1 MNTSI
6 ENMKNEAAYWYMVH
20 TYSGQEDRV
29 KKNLELR
36 VQSLDMTH
44 KIDRI
49 IVPKEKEI
57 TVKGGKRKDRE
68 RNMFPGYILIHLSL
82 DDESY
87 FLVKNTPGVT
97 GFVSHE
103 EEDGNRQTPVPLTD
117 KEVNTILNKIE
128 ERQEELKLAYK
139 IGETVRITAGPFS
152 DFIGTVHE
160 VQHNRGKVTVMVS
173 FFGRETPVE
182 LDLLQAEPT

>member
-6 ENMKNEAAYWYMVH
+6 ENNKNKSPYWYMVH

-29 KKNLELR
+29 KRNLELR
-36 VQSLDMTH
+36 VQSLDMTD
-44 KIDRI
+44 KVDRI
-49 IVPKEKEI
+49 VVPKEKEVTI
-57 TVKGGKRKDRE
+57 KSGKRVDRE
-68 RNMFPGYILIHLSL
+68 RNMFPGYILIHLFL
-82 DDESY
+82 DDETY
-87 FLVKNTPGVT
+87 FVVKNTPGVT

-103 EEDGNRQTPVPLTD
+103 EADGNRQTPVPLTD

-128 ERQEELKLAYK
+128 ERHDELKLGYT
-139 IGETVRITAGPFS
+139 IGETVRITAGPFA

-182 LDLLQAEPT
+182 LDFLQAEPT

>member
-1 MNTSI
+1 
-6 ENMKNEAAYWYMVH
+6 
-20 TYSGQEDRV
+20 
-29 KKNLELR
+29 
-36 VQSLDMTH
+36 
-44 KIDRI
+44 
-49 IVPKEKEI
+49 
-57 TVKGGKRKDRE
+57 
-68 RNMFPGYILIHLSL
+68 MFPGYILIHLSL

>member
-1 MNTSI
+1 MMS
-6 ENMKNEAAYWYMVH
+6 EHRWYVLH
-20 TYSGQEDRV
+20 AYSGYE
-29 KKNLELR
+29 KKVADSIVDQASKLGISEH
-36 VQSLDMTH
+36 VEEVSVPTQSLVEVKRGVRINSER
-44 KIDRI
+44 KI
-49 IVPKEKEI
+49 
-57 TVKGGKRKDRE
+57 
-68 RNMFPGYILIHLSL
+68 FPGYILIHLSL

>member
-1 MNTSI
+1 METTTDT
-6 ENMKNEAAYWYMVH
+6 EKRWYIVH
-20 TYSGQEDRV
+20 TYSSQEERV

-36 VQSLDMTH
+36 IANMDVEN
-44 KIDRI
+44 KIFSVV
-49 IVPKEKEI
+49 VPTEEEI
-57 TVKGGKRKDRE
+57 EIQDGKRKSIENRV
-68 RNMFPGYILIHLSL
+68 FPGYILVQMIM
-82 DDESY
+82 DEESWY
-87 FLVKNTPGVT
+87 VVRNTPGVT